1 MILLPLV
8 YFVLLWGSL
17 SPIFERMNMF
27 KSSGRMEGAANDT
40 VIASGVKV
48 EGDFTSAGNIVIEG
62 EVIGSLK
69 TDMDL
74 VVGPDAKITA
84 SVVARNAR
92 ISGEVRGNIVV
103 AERMDLS
110 GTARIV
116 GDVQVKTLVIEAGAV
131 LDGRC
136 TMAGQR
142 VVAESTESGNV
153 SRATVATVIAET
165 RGVKADRAAR
175 AATG

>member
-1 MILLPLV
+1 
-8 YFVLLWGSL
+8 
-17 SPIFERMNMF
+17 
-27 KSSGRMEGAANDT
+27 MEGAANDT
-40 VIASGVKV
+40 VIAAGVKV

-84 SVVARNAR
+84 NVVARNAR
-92 ISGEVRGNIVV
+92 VSGEVRGNMTII
-103 AERMDLS
+103 ERMDLS

-116 GDVQVKTLVIEAGAV
+116 GDVQAKTLVVEAGAV

-142 VVAESTESGNV
+142 VMTESAAPG
-153 SRATVATVIAET
+153 STPRATVSATIAET
-165 RGVKADRAAR
+165 RGVKVDRAAR